1 MAPIMVFGSDSNQ
14 AVLEEAARVVRRG
27 GVLGMP
33 TESYYGLGA
42 AALDEQAVRRVCDM
56 KARPPEKPILVLIA
70 DRKQLL
76 DLVDDPTPAAVSL
89 MDRFWP
95 GPLTLVMRAAPRL
108 SNALTGGTGTVGVR
122 QTPYPPLRTL
132 LRLVG
137 PLTGTSANRSGE
149 PPSRTAQEVQA
160 ALGSFVDL
168 ILDAGPAPGG
178 LPSTIVQTLG
188 PLQILREGP
197 VTQEQIWTTLAS
209 SDMACE

>member
-1 MAPIMVFGSDSNQ
+1 MAPIKVFRSDSNQ
-14 AVLEEAARVVRRG
+14 AVLEEATQVIRRG

-42 AALDEQAVRRVCDM
+42 SALDEQAVRRVCDM

-70 DRKQLL
+70 EREQLL
-76 DLVDDPTPAAVSL
+76 DLVDGLTPAALAL

-95 GPLTLVMRAAPRL
+95 GPLTLIVRAAPWL
-108 SNALTGGTGTVGVR
+108 SNALTAGTGTVGVR
-122 QTPYPPLRTL
+122 QTSFPLLRTL

-160 ALGSFVDL
+160 TLGSFVDL

-178 LPSTIVQTLG
+178 MPSTIVQTLG
-188 PLQILREGP
+188 PLRILRDGP
-197 VTQEQIWTTLAS
+197 VTQEQIWTALAS
-209 SDMACE
+209 SDMARE